1 MALSAGKSLAGLP
14 SEREALAVL
23 HAALDAGAE
32 LVDTADTYGL
42 ACGEMGHNE
51 RLVGKALRSRPGCR
65 VTVATKGG
73 VLHGDGS
80 RRANGGAAAIRA
92 ACEASLRRLGLDALP
107 LYQLH
112 GLDRTVP
119 VEETA
124 GALADLRREGKILHV
139 GLSNVHVP
147 DVEAFRA
154 IVPVV
159 SVQNRCSVLDRSSL
173 QLGIVAFCEAE
184 GIAFIACAPVGGRR
198 RMAEVADHPVL
209 GEIGSRHGASPFQV
223 ALAWLLA
230 QSPAIVPIPGGRC
243 VESVTSSAAAAN
255 LQLGAGDLTALDRA
269 FPIGSIAP
277 AWLAATAADRPQ
289 NPVRKGDSDGWRSG
303 TEA

>member
-1 MALSAGKSLAGLP
+1 MALSAGKSLAALP
-14 SEREALAVL
+14 AEKEVLAVL

-32 LVDTADTYGL
+32 LIDTADTYGL
-42 ACGEMGHNE
+42 ACGDMGHNE
-51 RLVGKALRSRPGCR
+51 RLVGKALRGRR
-65 VTVATKGG
+65 VMVATKGG

-80 RRANGGAAAIRA
+80 RRANGSAAAIRE
-92 ACEASLRRLGLDALP
+92 ACEASLRRLGLEAIP

-112 GLDRTVP
+112 GIDRAVP
-119 VEETA
+119 LEETA
-124 GALADLRREGKILHV
+124 GVLADLRREGKILHV

-147 DVEAFRA
+147 DVEAVRA
-154 IVPVV
+154 VVPVV

-198 RMAEVADHPVL
+198 RMSEVAVHPVL
-209 GEIGSRHGASPFQV
+209 GEIGSRHGATPFQV

-230 QSPAIVPIPGGRC
+230 QSPAIVPIPGGRR

-255 LQLGAGDLTALDRA
+255 LQLGADDLAALNRA
-269 FPIGSIAP
+269 FPTGSIAP
-277 AWLAATAADRPQ
+277 EWPAATAADRPQ
-289 NPVRKGDSDGWRSG
+289 KP
-303 TEA
+303 